1 MSDRVI
7 VDELDREIDVHRTLD
22 PRPPKDPNEG
32 SPPSLADLSGAD
44 LWPIQLAA
52 PPRLFHATGTAE
64 TRQRLADYLHA
75 ESSHRKGPLGALL
88 AGEAGRRLIQ
98 DLGQHFQ
105 GQALIESCGSEVPNR
120 LLAATRDPLFDLS
133 AALDDLSGQ
142 AEDPL
147 RAPAERA
154 AAWIEH
160 GLLCEERAGES
171 ERALASYR
179 AALGIIA
186 NHPVALSLA
195 TQTAAALGR
204 EQIASSLLKTAV
216 QSSTGPIAAAYRLE
230 EAMNTSDLGER
241 RTLLEAAIAEEP
253 TDLTAI
259 RRLLPLV
266 RADGER
272 QHLASLYRRYASTSD
287 DPIAAGTA
295 LHQALTCLGENPQDA
310 DSTLHAIDPWLDANI
325 GEIASFPLLT
335 ELVRTLEQRRLGA
348 PKDFDDGRYI
358 TLLERL
364 APFVDD
370 LQERAVIHEQLAR
383 LRFAALAGKRP
394 DPPTADDILAGKPH
408 FSEEVQRLYD
418 SLLHDLH
425 FCLDHQPEQRWTRD
439 TLALLLHDLR
449 DLEALIDHLEGWAHI
464 HSAGPG
470 RAAILMRLGRV
481 HEHLRRDLAS
491 AAETYELAVA
501 EDPKNPNCLRA
512 LGRVYE
518 EMQRWPQAIETLQRQ
533 ADAADD
539 DPERLAALR
548 RLATLAE
555 HELEDVDLS
564 LDTLEEIARLDQEDI
579 LSLYQLAALSR
590 AKGRPR
596 RLLAALE
603 LLVERLDDDA
613 ATTATLFE
621 IGEAQEHAI
630 HDEPAA
636 CRSYERA
643 LEHSPGYTPALRA
656 LGRIYRAHDDYD
668 ALLGLLDPKY
678 DPITDP
684 AVLALKAARVCLD
697 ELSNAD
703 LAIEHLFTS
712 YKLNPDLAP
721 TRVLLLQLLTL
732 SGRGREAYDLLRAQ
746 DLPDSPP
753 LLADYHVRL
762 GLFAEELAAS
772 SDDEEERTRDQD
784 RALQHYRAALSIQPD
799 HAIGIERTGALLA
812 QNHDVSNLI
821 RFVEEQ
827 LPHLQGLAKASLQI
841 QLARLHL
848 TRPEGQASARRY
860 YENAIESAPS
870 DAMIRRE
877 FENLLRL
884 TDDSKGLPTIRLA
897 LARTSEDTHYK
908 ATLLVESAEALLV
921 SGAVEDREFAA
932 NAILGALREDPGNP
946 YAVRQLEG
954 LLSDP
959 SSPVAMTDAVGARA
973 VRAQSD
979 SERAIF
985 YLESAEL
992 LERAGA
998 SSEAQRAY
1006 RAALRAMPS
1015 LAPAEMGLTRIAS
1028 GTAQVSE
1035 SEPKTKAVSIHTLL
1049 ADARDAAVRA
1059 GTSGDARDAEE
1070 ALTLLGQ
1077 ILGRD
1082 PHYRD
1087 AIGLTRAL
1095 AAQLPDPAP
1104 AVNLLSTVYGRITDA
1119 ALRYELGVFLG
1130 EQSTSDDNALAYFQV
1145 AADARP
1151 DGKQA
1156 LRGLL
1161 RRHQRLGNEEASSE
1175 VMERLLALYDPGEP
1189 SAIDLRL
1196 TLANY
1201 LARSPQTLTRALDH
1215 ARIVLR
1221 ARSDDPRAL
1230 LLMAELLERSNM
1242 ASEAVEI
1249 LDRLVSRERTPD
1261 KLHDLHTRRAR
1272 LLADLPGRDADALEA
1287 AERAAEL
1294 NPGHRATI
1302 LLLIRLLER
1311 TGQTDRVSAFLGPIR
1326 NAMLANIARG
1336 QINPGDLKLLAEV
1349 AQGTKPALTRMAK
1362 LLGYA
1367 LEVTNSMP
1375 PEGHMQAATAK
1386 GLERILAT
1394 PTLRTGVLSPLESPD
1409 LNDLLTCIETPVERA
1424 YHEFNGL
1431 RPEDLIPIPPNV
1443 GLDSLA
1449 PVINRWGSLLGCNP
1463 FLLNACTANNLTVLF
1478 EEGEDSS
1485 LRFGINL
1492 WLRGD
1497 EIAWRGLSAIALARK
1512 ALGGVM
1518 VRAISGDELDLVIAA
1533 SFETAKVFNAITA
1546 DPDSHRLRELS
1557 VLFAKLLGRRQRKT
1571 LLRVCHSLA
1580 NTNFEPH
1587 STSRGTLA
1595 SDLRMAA
1602 VISGDISGCL
1612 SAACLLDGFANG
1624 SLKQRIS
1631 FSRNAQELIV
1641 FLLSDVFLSLREIA
1655 TA

>member
-7 VDELDREIDVHRTLD
+7 VDELDRVIDVQRTLD
-22 PRPPKDPNEG
+22 AHPPKDPDAG
-32 SPPSLADLSGAD
+32 TPPSLVDLADD
-44 LWPIQLAA
+44 ELWPIQIAA
-52 PPRLFHATGTAE
+52 PPRLFHPAGVAE
-64 TRQRLADYLHA
+64 SRQRLADYLHA
-75 ESSHRKGPLGALL
+75 ESAHRDGPLGSLL

-98 DLGQHFQ
+98 DLGQNFQ
-105 GQALIESCGSEVPNR
+105 GQALIQDCGSDVPGQ
-120 LLAATRDPLFDLS
+120 LIAATVDPLFDLT
-133 AALDDLSGQ
+133 AALEDLTGQ
-142 AEDPL
+142 ASDPL

-160 GLLCEERAGES
+160 GLLCEERAGEPD
-171 ERALASYR
+171 RALASYR

-186 NHPVALSLA
+186 DHPIALSLA
-195 TQTAAALGR
+195 TQVADSLGR
-204 EQIASSLLKTAV
+204 EDLAVPLLTTAIDASA
-216 QSSTGPIAAAYRLE
+216 GPIAATYRLE
-230 EAMNTSDLGER
+230 KAMLTSDLDDR
-241 RTLLEAAIAEEP
+241 RSLLEEIVAGDTP
-253 TDLTAI
+253 DPTAI

-266 RADGER
+266 RACGDR
-272 QHLASLYRRYASTSD
+272 RHLSALYRRYASVVD
-287 DPIAAGTA
+287 EPVAAGIA
-295 LHQALTCLGENPQDA
+295 LHQALTALGETPLDA
-310 DSTLHAIDPWLDANI
+310 EATITALHAWLDANVGDI
-325 GEIASFPLLT
+325 TSFPVLT
-335 ELVRTLEQRRLGA
+335 ELIRTLEQQRLNSPA
-348 PKDFDDGRYI
+348 EFDDARYV

-370 LQERAVIHEQLAR
+370 LQERAVIREQLAR
-383 LRFAALAGKRP
+383 LRWTSLGDKRP

-408 FSEEVQRLYD
+408 LSAEVDELYTD
-418 SLLHDLH
+418 LLADLR
-425 FCLDHQPEQRWTRD
+425 FCLEHQPEQRWIRD
-439 TLALLLHDLR
+439 TLAAVLR
-449 DLEALIDHLEGWAHI
+449 DLHEIDKLIDHLEGWAHI

-470 RAAILMRLGRV
+470 RAAILMRLGSV
-481 HEHLRRDLAS
+481 HETLRRDLAS

-501 EDPKNPNCLRA
+501 EDPRNPNCLRA

-518 EMQRWPQAIETLQRQ
+518 EMMRWPQAVETLQRQ
-533 ADAADD
+533 ADASDD
-539 DPERLAALR
+539 PPERLAALR
-548 RLATLAE
+548 RLAALAE
-555 HELEDVDLS
+555 HELGDIDLA
-564 LDTLEEIARLDQEDI
+564 LETLEEVARLDQEDI

-590 AKGRPR
+590 ANDRPKQ
-596 RLLAALE
+596 LLSALE
-603 LLVERLDDDA
+603 LLVERLDDDD
-613 ATTATLFE
+613 ATASTLFE
-621 IGEAQEHAI
+621 IGEAQEGSLA
-630 HDEPAA
+630 DVDAA
-636 CRSYERA
+636 AVSYERA
-643 LEHSPGYTPALRA
+643 LQHSPGYTPALRA
-656 LGRIYRAHDDYD
+656 LARIYRGRDDYD
-668 ALLGLLDPKY
+668 ALLGLHDPEV

-684 AVLALKAARVCLD
+684 AVLALKAARICLD
-697 ELSNAD
+697 ELSDTD
-703 LAIEHLFTS
+703 LAIERLLAS
-712 YKLNPDLAP
+712 YNLNPDLAP

-732 SGRGREAYDLLRAQ
+732 SGRQREAYDLLRAQ
-746 DLPDSPP
+746 DPP
-753 LLADYHVRL
+753 LSAALLADFHVRL
-762 GLFAEELAAS
+762 GLLAEDLAS
-772 SDDEEERTRDQD
+772 TDDADPTRDND
-784 RALQHYRAALSIQPD
+784 RALQHYRAALATQPD
-799 HAIGIERTGALLA
+799 HAIALERTRSLLVA
-812 QNHDVSNLI
+812 NHDVDNLI

-827 LPHLQGLAKASLQI
+827 LPHLQGVAKAGHQT
-841 QLARLHL
+841 QLARLYL
-848 TRPEGQASARRY
+848 SKADGQATARRF
-860 YENAIESAPS
+860 YEGAIESAPA
-870 DAMIRRE
+870 DAILRRE
-877 FENLLRL
+877 FENLLRQ
-884 TDDSKGLPTIRLA
+884 TDDTKDLPTIRLA
-897 LARTSEDTHYK
+897 LARISEDTHYK
-908 ATLLVESAEALLV
+908 ATLLVESAEALLI
-921 SGAVEDREFAA
+921 SGADEDREFAA

-998 SSEAQRAY
+998 RSEAQRAY

-1028 GTAQVSE
+1028 GADQVSE
-1035 SEPKTKAVSIHTLL
+1035 SAPKTKAVSIHTLM

-1059 GTSGDARDAEE
+1059 GTSGEPRDAEE
-1070 ALTLLGQ
+1070 ALNLLGQ

-1095 AAQLPDPAP
+1095 AAQLPDPAA

-1119 ALRYELGVFLG
+1119 ALRYEIGVFLG
-1130 EQSTSDDNALAYFQV
+1130 EQSTSDENALAYFQV

-1161 RRHQRLGNEEASSE
+1161 RRHQRVGNEEASAE

-1201 LARSPQTLTRALDH
+1201 LARSTKTLDRALEH
-1215 ARIVLR
+1215 ARIVLQ

-1230 LLMAELLERSNM
+1230 LLMAELLERSQM
-1242 ASEAVEI
+1242 PSEAVEM
-1249 LDRLVSRERTPD
+1249 LDRLVSRERAPD
-1261 KLHDLHTRRAR
+1261 KLHELHTRRAR
-1272 LLADLPGRDADALEA
+1272 LLADLPGRDNDALTA

-1294 NPGHRATI
+1294 NPGDRATI
-1302 LLLIRLLER
+1302 LLLIRLLDR

-1326 NAMLANIARG
+1326 NAMLSNIGRG
-1336 QINPGDLKLLAEV
+1336 QINPGDLKLLSEV
-1349 AQGTKPALTRMAK
+1349 AHGTKPALARMAR
-1362 LLGYA
+1362 LLGHA
-1367 LEVTNSMP
+1367 LEMSSGMP
-1375 PEGHMQAATAK
+1375 PEGHMQAATVE

-1394 PTLRTGVLSPLESPD
+1394 PTLRTGILSPLESPD
-1409 LNDLLTCIETPVERA
+1409 LNDLLTCIETAVERA
-1424 YHEFNGL
+1424 YHEFGGL
-1431 RPEDLIPIPPNV
+1431 RPEDLVPIPPNV
-1443 GLDSLA
+1443 NHATLA
-1449 PVINRWGSLLGCNP
+1449 PVINRWGALLGCNP
-1463 FLLNACTANNLTVLF
+1463 FLLNACTSNNLAVLF

-1497 EIAWRGLSAIALARK
+1497 EVAWRGLSAIALARK

-1518 VRAISGDELDLVIAA
+1518 VRALSGEELDLVLAA

-1557 VLFAKLLGRRQRKT
+1557 GLFAKLLGRRQRKT

-1580 NTNFEPH
+1580 SINFEPT
-1587 STSRGTLA
+1587 STARGTLA

-1602 VISGDISGCL
+1602 IISGDVSGCL

-1641 FLLSDVFLSLREIA
+1641 FLLSDVFLNLREIA
-1655 TA
+1655 IA